1 MWSVK
6 LAFLVVTI
14 LLPAYAAAADLPCAP
29 AEAGTISLDGLLD
42 DWRDVAALQSAD
54 GNAGVSVRCNT
65 EGKTLY
71 LSIEA
76 SDERVVRTA
85 QARPGEDHVEVRI
98 GAQRYTVFPAAG
110 ASKVKVVPAGPR
122 AASTSNEHGFGIELA
137 FPFSRFPG
145 LGRGL
150 ERLPIRVRF
159 DDCDAAASLKTERS
173 VSVEGELAFTEGPST
188 IDAFLAERG
197 LSRGLVRWKKQVRVG
212 KKPAQLLLAGK
223 LLAIVGDGYAYVE
236 LPVSDGTDVRSP
248 QLVDLAGDGRQA
260 VLLEYVE
267 RGEGGERTV
276 LAAFRPNGDK
286 IERVFA
292 AEIGKRTPAGKLH
305 SKVDVKKRGRKT
317 ELVLTALPAEGLT
330 ADTYKEAPASDVLPI
345 LLPWPKPGKA
355 TFTFTSDGF
364 QQK

>member
-1 MWSVK
+1 MPSVK
-6 LAFLVVTI
+6 RALLLIMV
-14 LLPAYAAAADLPCAP
+14 LLPIGAPAAELPCAP

-42 DWRDVAALQSAD
+42 DWQDVAALQSAD
-54 GNAGVSVRCNT
+54 GHAGVSVRCNT

-76 SDERVVRTA
+76 NDDRVVRTP

-110 ASKVKVVPAGPR
+110 AIKVKVVPAGPR
-122 AASTSNEHGFGIELA
+122 VASTSNEHGFGIELA
-137 FPFSRFPG
+137 FPFARFPG

-159 DDCDAAASLKTERS
+159 DDCDAAAALKTARS

-197 LSRGLVRWKKQVRVG
+197 LSRGLVRWKKQLRVG
-212 KKPAQLLLAGK
+212 KRPAQLLLVGK
-223 LLAIVGDGYAYVE
+223 LVAIVSDGYAYVE
-236 LPVSDGTDVRSP
+236 LPVSDGTDVRAP
-248 QLVDLAGDGRQA
+248 QLVDLAGDGHPA
-260 VLLEYVE
+260 VLLEYTE
-267 RGEGGERTV
+267 RGEAGERTV
-276 LAAFRPNGDK
+276 LAAFRPAGDK

-292 AEIGKRTPAGKLH
+292 AEIGKRTPAGRLR

-330 ADTYKEAPASDVLPI
+330 ADNYKEAPATDVLPI
-345 LLPWPKPGKA
+345 LLPWPKPAKA
-355 TFTFTSDGF
+355 TFTFTPGGY